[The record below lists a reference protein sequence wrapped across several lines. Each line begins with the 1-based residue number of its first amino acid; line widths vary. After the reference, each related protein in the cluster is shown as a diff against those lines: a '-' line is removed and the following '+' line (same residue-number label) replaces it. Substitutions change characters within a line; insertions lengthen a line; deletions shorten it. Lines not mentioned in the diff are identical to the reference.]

1 MTSSTIL
8 LANDTINVSCSD
20 VAFVNVVAQGN
31 MIINLSV
38 TAMVVANPKITV
50 TMKNVSLMNGVVL
63 VVDSTGYSAGMTS
76 FLPSVSIFIQ
86 SLIGSDGSLVFRG
99 SFPGGTSILVSDANM
114 TASSAAAPK
123 LAQFDPNYPSYA
135 KILML
140 VNFSLA

>member
-1 MTSSTIL
+1 MTSSTVL

-63 VVDSTGYSAGMTS
+63 VST
-76 FLPSVSIFIQ
+76 
-86 SLIGSDGSLVFRG
+86 SLD
-99 SFPGGTSILVSDANM
+99 
-114 TASSAAAPK
+114 TA
-123 LAQFDPNYPSYA
+123 LA
-135 KILML
+135 
-140 VNFSLA
+140 